1 MKWKRDIG
9 LTMRVIMTW
18 ALLLLVYLIFLTV
31 LGALFPGIGM
41 WGLFAIGFVMAF
53 GQYLYSD
60 RLVLWSRGARGASG
74 KSIPNFHHMA
84 EKVCPIACATRDGW
98 SLL

>member
-31 LGALFPGIGM
+31 LGALFPGIGTVSYTH
-41 WGLFAIGFVMAF
+41 LTLPTKRIV
-53 GQYLYSD
+53 
-60 RLVLWSRGARGASG
+60 
-74 KSIPNFHHMA
+74 
-84 EKVCPIACATRDGW
+84 
-98 SLL
+98 